1 MDLYPPATAG
11 RGEVIPSER
20 MCNAFVDTFSVSGA
34 SISVFGRDG
43 QQSTIGTSNSL
54 AARAETLQFELGE
67 GPHWEALSSGRP
79 LLVPDLSHQSHAQ
92 WPLFSSAAR
101 ELGIA
106 AVFAFPM
113 RMGAATIGVVDLY
126 CVAPRTLTPHEVA
139 LATSMA
145 GRFAAAAA
153 REAMASATDPH
164 STEHDR
170 APSMRREVHQ
180 ATGMIQ
186 AQLDTTTTNALARLR
201 AYAFSSGRPIDEL
214 AREVVAR
221 RLDFST
227 QPD

>member
-1 MDLYPPATAG
+1 MDLDPPTTIDFGEDTSAG
-11 RGEVIPSER
+11 R
-20 MCNAFVDTFSVSGA
+20 MCSAFVDTLSVDGA
-34 SISVFGRDG
+34 SISVLGTDAR
-43 QQSTIGTSNSL
+43 QSTIGASNQL
-54 AARAETLQFELGE
+54 AARAEMLQFELGE
-67 GPHWEALSSGRP
+67 GPHWEALSGGRP
-79 LLVPDLSHQSHAQ
+79 VLVPHLSLHRQPQ

-101 ELGIA
+101 ELGIT

-126 CVAPRTLTPHEVA
+126 CVAPRTLAPHEVA
-139 LATSMA
+139 LGASMA
-145 GRFAAAAA
+145 GRFAGSAAH
-153 REAMASATDPH
+153 EAMASAIVPR
-164 STEHDR
+164 SSELDR

-201 AYAFSSGRPIDEL
+201 AYAFSSGRPIHEL

-227 QPD
+227 QTD